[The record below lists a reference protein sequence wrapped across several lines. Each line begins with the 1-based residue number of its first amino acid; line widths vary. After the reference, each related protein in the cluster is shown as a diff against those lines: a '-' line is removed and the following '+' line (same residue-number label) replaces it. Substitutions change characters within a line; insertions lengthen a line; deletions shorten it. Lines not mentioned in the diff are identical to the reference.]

1 MSDLDFEKKELMN
14 ATTCCQK
21 VLPLVYD
28 ESLSYYEAI
37 CKLTDKVNE
46 LVDIVNNLEEN
57 QNGENR

>member
-1 MSDLDFEKKELMN
+1 MSDLNFEKQELF
-14 ATTCCQK
+14 TVCDCQN

-28 ESLSYYEAI
+28 NSLSYYEAI

>member
-1 MSDLDFEKKELMN
+1 MSDLNFEKQKLFTVCE
-14 ATTCCQK
+14 CQN

-28 ESLSYYEAI
+28 NSLSYYEAI
-37 CKLTDKVNE
+37 CKLTEKVNE

>member
-1 MSDLDFEKKELMN
+1 MSDLNFEKQELF
-14 ATTCCQK
+14 TVYDCQK

-28 ESLSYYEAI
+28 NSLSYYEAI